1 MACAAEIHSSARHR
15 RGLGGN
21 SGDNSRPVTLRD
33 PSPMLDPALL
43 RTQPVDVAARLKETR
58 GYDLNVADLLLLETE
73 RKQIQVRTQELQN
86 LRNTKSKQ
94 IGMLKA
100 KGEDVSAVM
109 AEVAAFGE
117 ELKQCE
123 SDLADRLAKIDAIAA
138 GLPNL
143 PHESVPP
150 GKDEH
155 DNVEQHRWG
164 TPRAFDFEVKDHVA
178 LGERHGWL
186 DGETAAKL
194 SGARFTVLRGQL
206 ARMHRALAQFM
217 LDLHTD
223 EHGYEETNVPLLV
236 NADSMRGTGQLPKF
250 EDDLFATA
258 TFEPALAMW
267 LKGKQT
273 ELMQLIQAVDDD
285 TGDKST
291 AHLDSRAK
299 AILSVFKDRYLIPT
313 SEVPLTNIVRD
324 EIVDAER
331 LPLRMTAHSMCFR
344 AEAGSAGRD
353 TRGMIRQHQ
362 FEKVELVTIAK
373 PDESD
378 AEHERMTRCAE
389 TVLEKLSL
397 PYRKVLLCSGDMGFS
412 ARKTYDLEVWLPS
425 QNTYREISSCS
436 NCGDFQAR
444 RMQARWRNPATGK
457 PELVHTLN
465 GSGVAVGRA
474 LIAVMENYQN
484 ADGSIAVPEALRG
497 YMGGLISIA

>member
-1 MACAAEIHSSARHR
+1 
-15 RGLGGN
+15 
-21 SGDNSRPVTLRD
+21 
-33 PSPMLDPALL
+33 MLDPVLL
-43 RTQPVDVAARLKETR
+43 RNQPDVLAARLKETR
-58 GYDLNVADLLLLETE
+58 GYDLDVAVLQHWESE
-73 RKQIQVRTQELQN
+73 RKQLQVRTQELQN

-100 KGEDVSAVM
+100 KSEDVSAVM
-109 AEVAAFGE
+109 AEVAGFGE
-117 ELKQCE
+117 ELKASE
-123 SDLADRLAKIDAIAA
+123 IRLDEIKQAIEAIAA
-138 GLPNL
+138 GIPNL

-150 GKDEH
+150 GEDEAG
-155 DNVEQHRWG
+155 NVEQHRWG
-164 TPRAFDFEVKDHVA
+164 TPRVFDFEVKDHVE
-178 LGERHGWL
+178 LGARNGWL

-206 ARMHRALAQFM
+206 ARLHRALAQFM

-223 EHGYEETNVPLLV
+223 THGYEETNVPLLV

-250 EDDLFATA
+250 EEDLFGVASGVGDGIPLDAVSAVVTGTNSNVDGNEFFRDIAT
-258 TFEPALAMW
+258 
-267 LKGKQT
+267 
-273 ELMQLIQAVDDD
+273 
-285 TGDKST
+285 T
-291 AHLDSRAK
+291 AKVIRLGVS
-299 AILSVFKDRYLIPT
+299 RYLIPT

-324 EIVDAER
+324 EILDAER

-353 TRGMIRQHQ
+353 TRGFIRQHQ

-373 PDESD
+373 PEESD

-389 TVLEKLSL
+389 TVLEKLGL
-397 PYRKVLLCSGDMGFS
+397 PYRKVLLCTGDMGFS
-412 ARKTYDLEVWLPS
+412 AQKTYDLEVWLPA

-484 ADGSIAVPEALRG
+484 ADGSITVPEVLRG
-497 YMGGLISIA
+497 YMGGLDTIA